1 MLNLSTKVARH
12 RNVTGKNP
20 SIASPGWKIMRIFV
34 IWCKRQFFWLV
45 GRPVCPSL
53 FWLLVSFLW
62 WNNSRLSV
70 WGQPRYSQRP
80 VCPRTAVL
88 HCHTLSH
95 TLSCTLSLNI
105 VLLYCL
111 YTFSLHIVLTHCIY
125 TLSHTL
131 SCTLSYTLS
140 QAVLYSSEQN
150 TVATLYIISNSVF
163 SCKNQLL
170 CTAVEIHWQVLLL

>member
-95 TLSCTLSLNI
+95 TP
-105 VLLYCL
+105 
-111 YTFSLHIVLTHCIY
+111 
-125 TLSHTL
+125 
-131 SCTLSYTLS
+131 SYTS
-140 QAVLYSSEQN
+140 HN
-150 TVATLYIISNSVF
+150 TM
-163 SCKNQLL
+163 QLL
-170 CTAVEIHWQVLLL
+170 CSQSFLLGSVCHSLSTQWKDIDNSLQVMSLKTGFSSFQNKDVIEMVNTHWVRSVIWN

>member
-1 MLNLSTKVARH
+1 MLNLFTQVATH

-20 SIASPGWKIMRIFV
+20 SIASPEWKIMRIFV

-105 VLLYCL
+105 VFLLFLLRAEIGKKKSPFGVVWVAGWVTAEVYDNH
-111 YTFSLHIVLTHCIY
+111 THPPSSHI
-125 TLSHTL
+125 
-131 SCTLSYTLS
+131 
-140 QAVLYSSEQN
+140 
-150 TVATLYIISNSVF
+150 
-163 SCKNQLL
+163 
-170 CTAVEIHWQVLLL
+170 